1 MVELHL
7 QLLGRFDAHD
17 AGGTSIPVPT
27 RKAEALLAYLAL
39 PAGRWHSREHLS
51 GLLWGRS
58 GEEQARISLRQ
69 TLSTLRRVLAEH
81 EADVLLSRGDSLALD
96 PDTTHSDAE
105 RLEALAADH
114 AEPSSRADELYAGE
128 LLEGFSLHEEAFEEW
143 LEATRRRFQEH
154 AVSALARE
162 LAQCL
167 DAEDTDRG
175 IAVAGRLLAI
185 EPLREEAHRSLM
197 RLYAQAGRRGAAIE
211 QYERCRSA
219 LRRELDTGPEPET
232 ERLASEIRGQPRTE
246 YALCGD
252 IEIAYQVLGQGPIDL
267 VYIPGWVSH
276 LEYAWEY
283 PGMAR
288 FLRRLAGFSRLIV
301 FDKRGT
307 GLSERDVDYPML
319 EQRVEDL
326 RAVLDAVGSRKA
338 AILGVSESGSL
349 ACLFAANNPDRTS
362 ALVLHGCF
370 ARRLRADDYPWGWD
384 PAERE
389 RWLETIREDWGGRMS
404 LVDLAPSV
412 DIDSEFH
419 DWFSRYLRCSA
430 SRRAAI
436 KLTRLNTQID
446 VRHVLPAIRMPTL
459 VTRREGDRIASVGD
473 ARYLAEH
480 IEGARL
486 VELPGEDHTP
496 FTGDIDG
503 LVDCIKEFLTGTRR
517 EVTPETRLLALLL
530 IEPVA
535 AQRGARAT
543 AHSAP
548 DRYADTMRE
557 EFTRHGGRHFMA
569 LQEGCL
575 LAFDGPA
582 RAVRC
587 AAAAGQRLERLGCS
601 SRAGIHVGECE
612 IRDQRL
618 SGEALQLT
626 ARIKDHAEPGQ
637 VLASRTVKDLAVGAD
652 FAFAPVESPA
662 LDEMAQAGPLYS
674 VKPADA
680 ESNSSAG

>member
-1 MVELHL
+1 MAALHL
-7 QLLGRFDAHD
+7 QLLGRFDARDEH
-17 AGGTSIPVPT
+17 GTSIPVPT

-39 PAGRWHSREHLS
+39 PAGRWHSREHLA
-51 GLLWGRS
+51 GLLWSRS

-81 EADVLLSRGDSLALD
+81 DADALLSRGDSLALD
-96 PDTTHSDAE
+96 PEATDSDAR
-105 RLEALAADH
+105 RLEALATEQADTT
-114 AEPSSRADELYAGE
+114 ARADELYAGE

-143 LEATRRRFQEH
+143 IEVARRRFEEH
-154 AVSALARE
+154 AVSVFARE

-167 DAEDTDRG
+167 NAEDVDRG
-175 IAVAGRLLAI
+175 ITVAGHLLAI
-185 EPLREEAHRSLM
+185 EPLREEAHRALM
-197 RLYAQAGRRGAAIE
+197 RLYSLAGRRGAAIQ

-219 LRRELDTGPEPET
+219 LRRELGTGPEPET

-246 YALCGD
+246 YTMCGD

-288 FLRRLAGFSRLIV
+288 FLRGLAAFSRLIV

-326 RAVLDAVGSRKA
+326 RAVLDAVGSRKTA
-338 AILGVSESGSL
+338 LLGVSESGSL

-370 ARRLRADDYPWGWD
+370 ARRLHSDDYPWGWD

-389 RWLETIREDWGGRMS
+389 RWLEAVREDWGGRMS

-419 DWFSRYLRCSA
+419 DWFSRYLRYSA
-430 SRRAAI
+430 SRKAAI

-446 VRHVLPAIRMPTL
+446 VRDVLPAIRVPTL
-459 VTRREGDRIASVGD
+459 VTRRQGDRIASAGD
-473 ARYLAEH
+473 ATYLAEY
-480 IEGARL
+480 IEGAQL
-486 VELPGEDHTP
+486 VELPGDDHTP
-496 FTGDIDG
+496 FTGDVDG
-503 LVDCIKEFLTGTRR
+503 LVDCIREFLTGARR

-530 IEPVA
+530 FEPVA
-535 AQRGARAT
+535 AQRTQGT
-543 AHSAP
+543 AAERAP
-548 DRYADTMRE
+548 DRYTDTIRE

-587 AAAAGQRLERLGCS
+587 AAAAGQRLAHLGCS
-601 SRAGIHVGECE
+601 SRAAIHVGECE
-612 IRDQRL
+612 IRDQQL

-626 ARIKDHAEPGQ
+626 TRIKDHAEPGQ
-637 VLASRTVKDLAVGAD
+637 VLASRTMKDLAVGAGL
-652 FAFAPVESPA
+652 AFAPVDPAA
-662 LDEMAQAGPLYS
+662 LDGLNHTGPLYS
-674 VKPADA
+674 VEPADPG
-680 ESNSSAG
+680 SDSSTE

>member
-1 MVELHL
+1 MAALHL

-17 AGGTSIPVPT
+17 ARGTSIPVPT

-39 PAGRWHSREHLS
+39 PAGRWHSREHLA

-58 GEEQARISLRQ
+58 GDEQARISLRQ
-69 TLSTLRRVLAEH
+69 TLSTLRRELSEH
-81 EADVLLSRGDSLALD
+81 DADALLSRGDSLALD
-96 PDTTHSDAE
+96 PDAIDSDA
-105 RLEALAADH
+105 RQLEALAMGQAD
-114 AEPSSRADELYAGE
+114 ARARADELYAGE

-143 LEATRRRFQEH
+143 LEATRRRFDEH

-162 LAQCL
+162 LARCL
-167 DAEDTDRG
+167 DAGDTERG

-185 EPLREEAHRSLM
+185 EPLREEAYRSLM
-197 RLYAQAGRRGAAIE
+197 RLYALAGRRGAAIE

-219 LRRELDTGPEPET
+219 LRRELGTGPEPET

-246 YALCGD
+246 YTMCGD

-338 AILGVSESGSL
+338 ALLGVSESGSL
-349 ACLFAANNPDRTS
+349 ACLFAANNPDRTH
-362 ALVLHGCF
+362 ALILHGCF
-370 ARRLRADDYPWGWD
+370 ARRLRADDYPWGWE

-389 RWLETIREDWGGRMS
+389 RWLEAVSEDWGGRMS

-446 VRHVLPAIRMPTL
+446 VRHVLPAIRVPTL
-459 VTRREGDRIASVGD
+459 VTRRHGDRIASEGD

-480 IEGARL
+480 IEGTQL
-486 VELPGEDHTP
+486 VELPGDDHTP

-503 LVDCIKEFLTGTRR
+503 LVDCFKAFLTGAKR
-517 EVTPETRLLALLL
+517 EVTPETRLLALLV

-535 AQRGARAT
+535 T
-543 AHSAP
+543 AESEP
-548 DRYADTMRE
+548 DRYADAIHE
-557 EFTRHGGRHFMA
+557 EFTQHGGRHFMA
-569 LQEGCL
+569 LPERFV

-582 RAVRC
+582 RALRC
-587 AAAAGQRLERLGCS
+587 AAAVGQRLAHFGCS
-601 SRAGIHVGECE
+601 MRAGIHVGECE
-612 IRDQRL
+612 IRDHQL
-618 SGEALQLT
+618 SGEALQLA

-637 VLASRTVKDLAVGAD
+637 VLASRTVEDLAVGAD
-652 FAFAPVESPA
+652 FAFAPVELPA
-662 LDEMAQAGPLYS
+662 LAEIDQAGPLYS
-674 VKPADA
+674 VKPTDPG
-680 ESNSSAG
+680 SDSSAG